1 MSGFQLARIET
12 IDVTRQYAPGS
23 TEALVRKLRSKWDI
37 SFPQAM
43 IWGILACAAGFAIT
57 IVRERKQGTFLRL
70 QVAPVGRGQILAGKA
85 LACFLAVISVI
96 VIMVVLGIWLGMRPQ
111 SPPLL
116 ALAAVCIAFCFAG
129 IMMLMSVVGKSG
141 RGGLGRG
148 LGRQHADGD
157 VWRRHDSA
165 GVHARFYEIAQRL

>member
-1 MSGFQLARIET
+1 MMDSLDTFMASWERVEATESKEIGDATTSNRDSELSGFQLARIET
-12 IDVTRQYAPGS
+12 IDVTRQFAPGS

-96 VIMVVLGIWLGMRPQ
+96 VIMVVLGIWMGMRPQ
-111 SPPLL
+111 SPSLL
-116 ALAAVCIAFCFAG
+116 ALAAV
-129 IMMLMSVVGKSG
+129 SSP
-141 RGGLGRG
+141 
-148 LGRQHADGD
+148 
-157 VWRRHDSA
+157 SA
-165 GVHARFYEIAQRL
+165 LPAS